1 MLKTI
6 VADCDVM
13 SFVLV
18 HMRLQAE
25 VEIVLR
31 QCDRGLVT
39 LDSVYRRE
47 AQSSL
52 RETIDKLVA
61 GGLCERVEHAKART
75 LDKKQKKLFQQIVH
89 LAEKHHRLTSDN
101 DRGLL
106 FEAQVRGALLF
117 TEDGPLKRLA
127 ADRGQATFGAID
139 FVALLHELGHLDE
152 KRRAHLLAP
161 LSARTGHP
169 VDEAT
174 LQRLGAALKLACAES
189 GQATPEAEAPDR
201 NPGEGA

>member
-1 MLKTI
+1 MLSTI

-13 SFVLV
+13 NFVLV
-18 HMRLQAE
+18 HMRLQGE

-31 QCDRGLVT
+31 QCDRRIVT

-52 RETIDKLVA
+52 RDVLDKLVD
-61 GGLCERVEHAKART
+61 GGLCQRIEHARSRT
-75 LDKKQKKLFQQIVH
+75 LDKKQNKLFQQIYK

-106 FEAQVRGALLF
+106 FEAQDRGALLF
-117 TEDGPLKRLA
+117 TEDGPLRRLA

-139 FVALLHELGHLDE
+139 FVALLQELGHLAE
-152 KRRAHLLAP
+152 HRRDPLLAP
-161 LSARTGHP
+161 LAVRTGHG
-169 VDEAT
+169 VDAT
-174 LQRLGAALKLACAES
+174 TLRGLGAALKLACVES
-189 GQATPEAEAPDR
+189 GQAAPDAGA
-201 NPGEGA
+201 PEGDAGEG